1 MYSEY
6 LLQSHKGFDSFHSY
20 QFAMFIELKSNQTW
34 VCLSVCLRLQPNIP
48 SPLFD
53 LSLRDGLA
61 SLSRYEVE

>member
-20 QFAMFIELKSNQTW
+20 QFAMFIELKSNQTL
-34 VCLSVCLRLQPNIP
+34 VCLSVCDSNLTYP
-48 SPLFD
+48 PLFD